1 MAVRV
6 VAGELQPGIRVVA
19 LSGRLDME
27 CAEADYPVVRDA
39 LEESAAGIVVHLGAV
54 EFVSSSGF
62 RMLLALY
69 QEARAAG
76 KVVILTRPRPSVYK
90 IFKVAALDTK
100 LPFCEEH
107 EVGPIDAYCQLSAL
121 SSQPSAF

>member
-6 VAGELQPGIRVVA
+6 VAGELQPGIKVVA

-27 CAEADYPVVRDA
+27 SAEADFPLVREV
-39 LEESAAGIVVHLGAV
+39 LQESATGIVVHLGAV

-62 RMLLALY
+62 RMLLALH

-76 KVVILTRPRPSVYK
+76 KVLILTRPRPSVYK

-107 EVGPIDAYCQLSAL
+107 EVGPIDEHCQLSVL
-121 SSQPSAF
+121 SS

>member
-6 VAGELQPGIRVVA
+6 IADELQPGIRVVA

-27 CAEADYPVVRDA
+27 SAEADYPAVRDV
-39 LEESAAGIVVHLGAV
+39 LEQSAAGIVIHLGAV

-62 RMLLALY
+62 RMLLAIH
-69 QEARAAG
+69 QNARAAG
-76 KVVILTRPRPSVYK
+76 KVAILTRPRPSVYK

-107 EVGPIDAYCQLSAL
+107 EVGPIEAHCQSDMCAKTA
-121 SSQPSAF
+121 S